1 MNQILDLVPI
11 WTLIL
16 GMAVFFYVLLDGFDL
31 GVGMLFGLAS
41 NASSRNKIM
50 NTIAPVWDGN
60 ETWLILGA
68 LGLLAAFP
76 LAFAIIIPAV
86 YFPILVMLLALIF
99 RGVAFE
105 FRRRDAE
112 NKTFWD
118 RAFCY
123 GSAIAAFA
131 QGMVLGTFI
140 QGFRVTDRQFAGTS
154 FDFLSPFALLT
165 GLGLLFGY
173 GLLGAGWLILKTEG
187 DIQIA
192 ARRQGRICLAGVVI
206 AIAIVSIWTPFTS
219 ESIASRWFAWPNIAL
234 LAPLPLT
241 TAAVAW
247 LTWRALGNHTQA
259 VPFLGAI
266 GLFVLSYIGIAISL
280 YPMIVPHHF
289 TLWQAASSERT
300 QAFLLVGT
308 LVLLPVILMYTGW
321 SYWVFRGKVRGDIGY
336 DSDSSSSQQGGDRM
350 GAMSEQILP
359 TEKSATGDERKRIV
373 IIGGGF
379 AGIAAARALRH
390 ADAEIVLIDR
400 RNHHI
405 FQPLLYQVATAVLSP
420 AEIAA
425 PIRQLEVKQQNLSVL
440 LAEVTGVDVASR
452 TIEASTPGIGPRK
465 IRFDYLVVATGM
477 RPSYF
482 GHDEF
487 GRFAPGLKSLSDAET
502 IRAKILGAFE
512 LATTTDDDGERL
524 RQMTFVLVGA
534 GPSGVE
540 LAASL
545 AQMVKVTLRGNFRHI
560 DPAQSSIILLDG
572 ANRVL
577 PTFAEPLSRKVTKR
591 LEKLGV
597 KVLTGVKVETV
608 DEQGV
613 VAGGSRIPS
622 ATVLWTAGV
631 AASPIP
637 KMLGAK
643 TDRAGRALVD
653 PFLKVVDMPGVFV
666 IGDAASVMQNEHP
679 VPGVAQA
686 ALQEGRYVGR
696 LIEKELNGQNVKYPF
711 SYFDKGNMAVV
722 GKNYAVLERGWL
734 RTSGFLTW
742 LVWAF
747 VHILSLPQLQN
758 RLRVERQWVWSYFT
772 GQRSSRLIP
781 EPPRMPN
788 G

>member
-1 MNQILDLVPI
+1 MSQVLDLVPI

-16 GMAVFFYVLLDGFDL
+16 GMAVFFYVVLDGFDL
-31 GVGMLFGLAS
+31 GVGMLFGLAPD
-41 NASSRNKIM
+41 ASSRNKIM
-50 NTIAPVWDGN
+50 NTIAPIWDGN
-60 ETWLILGA
+60 ETWLVLGG

-86 YFPILVMLLALIF
+86 YFPILVMLLSLIF

-105 FRRRDAE
+105 FRFRDAE

-118 RAFCY
+118 HAFSY
-123 GSAIAAFA
+123 GSAIATFA

-140 QGFRVTDRQFAGTS
+140 QGFQVSGRQFAGSS

-165 GLGLLFGY
+165 GIALLFGY

-187 DIQIA
+187 EIQTA
-192 ARRQGRICLAGVVI
+192 ARRQGRTCLLGVVL
-206 AIAIVSIWTPFTS
+206 AIGIVSIWTPFMS
-219 ESIASRWFAWPNIAL
+219 ESIAARWFTWPNIAF
-234 LAPLPLT
+234 LAPVPLA

-247 LTWRALGNHTQA
+247 LTWRALDNDAQA
-259 VPFLGAI
+259 TPFLGAI

-280 YPMIVPHHF
+280 FPMIVPYHF
-289 TLWQAASSERT
+289 TLWQAAASERT

-308 LVLLPVILMYTGW
+308 LALLPVILMYTGW
-321 SYWVFRGKVRGDIGY
+321 SYWVFRGKVRSDMGY
-336 DSDSSSSQQGGDRM
+336 HEIDHSH
-350 GAMSEQILP
+350 SEETHPMEQAAVADASL
-359 TEKSATGDERKRIV
+359 AARKRVV
-373 IIGGGF
+373 IIGAGF
-379 AGIAAARALRH
+379 AGLAAAHALRH
-390 ADAEIVLIDR
+390 ADVEVLLIDR

-425 PIRQLEVKQQNLSVL
+425 PVRQLEAKQRNVTVL
-440 LAEVTGVDVASR
+440 MAEVTGVDVPSR
-452 TIEASTPGIGPRK
+452 TIEAASPGAGVRK
-465 IRFDYLVVATGM
+465 IAFDYLVVAAGM

-487 GRFAPGLKSLSDAET
+487 AQYAPGLKSLNDAET
-502 IRAKILGAFE
+502 IRAKILGALE
-512 LATTTDDDGERL
+512 LAATIDDEDERA
-524 RQMTFVLVGA
+524 RQLTFVLVGA

-545 AQMVKVTLRGNFRHI
+545 AQLMKVTLRGNFHRI
-560 DPAQSSIILLDG
+560 DPAKASIILLDG
-572 ANRVL
+572 AKRVL
-577 PTFAEPLSRKVTKR
+577 PTFAESVSHKVARR

-597 KVLTGVKVETV
+597 KVVTGVKVDTV
-608 DEQGV
+608 DDKGV
-613 VAGGSRIPS
+613 IAGGNRIPS
-622 ATVLWTAGV
+622 ATVVWTAGV

-637 KMLGAK
+637 KMLGTK
-643 TDRAGRALVD
+643 TDRAGRAVVD
-653 PFLKVVDMPGVFV
+653 PFLKVVGTPGVFV
-666 IGDAASVMQNEHP
+666 VGDAASVTQDEHP

-686 ALQEGRYVGR
+686 AIQEGRYVGR
-696 LIEKELNGQNVKYPF
+696 LIAKELKGQKVVHPF

-722 GKNYAVLERGWL
+722 GKNYAVLERG
-734 RTSGFLTW
+734 RFHTSGFLTY

-758 RLRVERQWVWSYFT
+758 RLRVQRQWLWSYFT

-781 EPPRMPN
+781 EVPR
-788 G
+788 